1 MVYILCEEK
10 YTRWEELGHVLGWEF
25 LKSES
30 MGYPLDC
37 SSFSV
42 RLLWQ
47 IFRVCHGTLV
57 FAQKSVRAEDSQK
70 KKTYSEP
77 VEFRIPDMFQ
87 GIETDGM

>member
-10 YTRWEELGHVLGWEF
+10 CTRWEELGYVLGWEF

-47 IFRVCHGTLV
+47 IISGVLWHSGVRT
-57 FAQKSVRAEDSQK
+57 KISVRGGQPEEKD
-70 KKTYSEP
+70 
-77 VEFRIPDMFQ
+77 I
-87 GIETDGM
+87 